1 MLYMFNPKQLET
13 MTINNHYNIAIE
25 TYKMVLSYQ
34 AISTNY
40 FETKKEANRWLK
52 RFCTPLKDGKQY
64 HKNKGK
70 RYYSEVIWDYPKYK
84 RLRNEKYKTK
94 IGVN

>member
-1 MLYMFNPKQLET
+1 

-25 TYKMVLSYQ
+25 TYKMFSSYQ

-40 FETKKEANRWLK
+40 FETKKEANRFLK
-52 RFCTPLKDGKQY
+52 RFCTPLKDGKYY

-70 RYYSEVIWDYPKYK
+70 RYYSEVIWDYKEHRK
-84 RLRNEKYKTK
+84 LRNKRFAKL
-94 IGVN
+94 IGA

>member
-1 MLYMFNPKQLET
+1 
-13 MTINNHYNIAIE
+13 MTINKNYKIAID

-52 RFCTPLKDGKQY
+52 RFCNPLKDGKYY

-70 RYYSEVIWDYPKYK
+70 RYYSEVIWDYQQHRK
-84 RLRNEKYKTK
+84 LRNKKWK
-94 IGVN
+94 S